1 MDIEEVRDM
10 AQMIYRGD
18 RLALERKI
26 FKKEQLHRKVQQLS
40 SMRASSSTA
49 NMHPSERPPN

>member
-1 MDIEEVRDM
+1 
-10 AQMIYRGD
+10 MIYRGD

-49 NMHPSERPPN
+49 NMRPPERPPN